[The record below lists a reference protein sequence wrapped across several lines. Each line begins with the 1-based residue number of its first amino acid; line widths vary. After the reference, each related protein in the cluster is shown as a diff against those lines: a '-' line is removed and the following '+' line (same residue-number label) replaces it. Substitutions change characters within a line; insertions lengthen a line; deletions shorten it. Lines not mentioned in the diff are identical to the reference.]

1 MKASKRQGR
10 LILGVDLGGSKISA
24 IVADAKANI
33 IARYDGDTC
42 AEQGREEVIGRVIQ
56 SIKQVMA
63 SPQVASSADIVGIGI
78 GAAGAC
84 DAASG
89 VITFSPNLPGWVN
102 IPLKDIIQR
111 EFGLPTYLDNDVT
124 VAALG
129 EHCFGAGVGIDNLI
143 YVGVGTGI
151 GGGIIVNGQLYRGVS
166 GTAGEIGHM
175 IIDDQGP
182 RCNCGN
188 IGCWEAFASG
198 TALTA
203 AAVRQIE
210 AGVQTTILSFADGDL
225 NKVSA
230 HTVFLAAEQGDKLA
244 SDLIRRTGYYLG
256 VGLVNLI
263 NIFNPELILIGG
275 GLSQMG
281 QLLLA
286 PAAEVVKERAI
297 ELPAKAVRIEIGRL
311 GTDAGVLGAVALVL
325 DAD

>member
-63 SPQVASSADIVGIGI
+63 SPKVASSADIVGIGI

-111 EFGLPTYLDNDVT
+111 EFGLPTYLDNDVN

-129 EHCFGAGVGIDNLI
+129 EHRFGAGVGISNLI

-151 GGGIIVNGQLYRGVS
+151 GGGIIIDGQLYHGKS

-175 IIDDQGP
+175 TIDVQGP

-188 IGCWEAFASG
+188 IGCWETFASG
-198 TALTA
+198 TALA
-203 AAVRQIE
+203 REAVRRIE
-210 AGVQTTILSFADGDL
+210 AGAQTTILNFCPGDL
-225 NKVSA
+225 KKVSA
-230 HTVFLAAEQGDKLA
+230 EAVYLAAVNGDELA
-244 SDLIRRTGYYLG
+244 KELILRTSYYLG
-256 VGLVNLI
+256 VGLVNLV
-263 NIFNPELILIGG
+263 NIFNPDLILIGG

-286 PAAEVVKERAI
+286 PAAEVVKERAFQ
-297 ELPAKAVRIEIGRL
+297 LPAKAVRIEMAQL
-311 GTDAGVLGAVALVL
+311 GADAGVLGALALVPGK
-325 DAD
+325 D